1 MARQSRRHPPVPVII
16 LVVVLLLGGGGWLW
30 WQGQPTASAGAL
42 VATGAVEA
50 KEYQVAPAL
59 AGRIRSVGVAEGDRV
74 TKGQKLIALDAKAFE
89 LQLTQAREGVKAA
102 KAAVTN
108 ARDDGSKADVTAA
121 KARLAQA
128 QAAVSLAKVQLGYAT
143 ITAPHAG
150 TVVTVTANAGQN
162 ASPGRTLITL
172 TDPADLS
179 VRVFVPETRIGT
191 VSIGQPVTVVSD
203 SSSTGFDGTVSFIAS
218 ESEFTPNNV
227 ETREQRVKLVY
238 EVRVRLA
245 DSTGILKSGMPVDVT
260 FR

>member
-1 MARQSRRHPPVPVII
+1 VPVII
-16 LVVVLLLGGGGWLW
+16 LVLVLLAGGGGWLW
-30 WQGQPTASAGAL
+30 WQGRPTASAGAL

-59 AGRIRSVGVAEGDRV
+59 AGRIRSVSVAEGDRV
-74 TKGQKLIALDAKAFE
+74 TKGQKLIVLDAKAFE

-172 TDPADLS
+172 TDPSDLS

-191 VSIGQPVTVVSD
+191 VAIGQPVTVVSD
-203 SSSTGFDGTVSFIAS
+203 GSSTGFDGTVSFIAS

-245 DSTGILKSGMPVDVT
+245 DSTGVLKSGMPVDVT